1 MVDTNPQLKRKREE
15 AAAQKR
21 AKKQRKDEAAAALK
35 DSRNGEST
43 TPAADSTTKS
53 NKTPTPKKQAKS
65 TPQINGVSKVEVA
78 GTPTKTQKAQK
89 SQDETEVQAPGAIVN
104 GNTDEVAQAED
115 EQPEGVSN
123 AIDKAARKKA
133 KKDRKEKNKAERNEL
148 IMTEASSLAKKK
160 KGKRSETWIT
170 SPAQGGWYLS
180 ADPVFSADEKYLI
193 IADPKSLRVYAAD
206 TSLLVHA
213 LSEEDTG
220 ALTTY
225 ALSAVAPHLIYA
237 AYSTGEIIL
246 WDWVAGKKA
255 GRWEIGVTVQNMVV
269 VTRPESDEDLVYCH
283 EAEDGHS
290 LTLRAFRTNRQT
302 SAKEPKT
309 ELKQVLN
316 TSSAIRGVQV
326 LLQGK
331 YVVVATADSLI
342 VGKRVK
348 ITKTALHEFEY
359 VWREVKFSK
368 HITTF
373 SVFYREKQ
381 ETNKGKKGAQDQREI
396 LDVAV
401 GEETGLILLF
411 EDILASFATIESI
424 QKGKNERTDA
434 AESLRP
440 KRLHWHRD
448 AVGSVKWSLDGK
460 YPHILYV
467 CTAIDMCR
475 QLHHLW
481 WRRKCSHTLAACYWP
496 PTTPTPFVGCD

>member
-1 MVDTNPQLKRKREE
+1 MADTNPQLKRKREE
-15 AAAQKR
+15 AAAQKK

-35 DSRNGEST
+35 DGRNGEPT
-43 TPAADSTTKS
+43 TSAADSTPKS
-53 NKTPTPKKQAKS
+53 NKSPNPKKQSKS
-65 TPQINGVSKVEVA
+65 TPQKNGVSKDEVNS
-78 GTPTKTQKAQK
+78 TPTKAQKAKKAQAEQNG
-89 SQDETEVQAPGAIVN
+89 SVDEAQMANATVN
-104 GNTDEVAQAED
+104 GDTDEVAQAED
-115 EQPEGVSN
+115 VQPGGVFN
-123 AIDKAARKKA
+123 ATDKAARKKA

-148 IMTEASSLAKKK
+148 ATTEASGLAKKK
-160 KGKRSETWIT
+160 KSKKAETWIT
-170 SPAQGGWYLS
+170 SPAQGGWFLPV
-180 ADPVFSADEKYLI
+180 DPVFSADEKYLI
-193 IADPKSLRVYAAD
+193 IADSKSMRVYDAD

-225 ALSAVAPHLIYA
+225 ALSAVSPHLIYV

-246 WDWVAGKKA
+246 WDWVAGRKT

-290 LTLRAFRTNRQT
+290 LTLRAFRTNRQS
-302 SAKEPKT
+302 SAKEPRT

-331 YVVVATADSLI
+331 YVAVATADSLI

-348 ITKTALHEFEY
+348 ITRTALHEFEY

-381 ETNKGKKGAQDQREI
+381 ETNNGKKGVQDQREI

-424 QKGKNERTDA
+424 QKGKKDRTDA

-448 AVGSVKWSLDGK
+448 AVGSVKWSLDGEH
-460 YPHILYV
+460 PGVLCD
-467 CTAIDMCR
+467 CTATDMNR
-475 QLHHLW
+475 KLYHLW
-481 WRRKCSHTLAACYWP
+481 W
-496 PTTPTPFVGCD
+496 